1 MKPEPPAPGGSDRT
15 SGGGAPPADYV
26 ADQDARLEAYRRLAA
41 ATTHAAVDD
50 VVVEW
55 TDRFGPL
62 PPRAAALIDVARLR
76 VEALRVGI
84 AEVVALRRE
93 AKLSPVSLIA
103 SQEVRLQRIEP
114 RAVLQTKLAAL
125 FVPLPA
131 SPAAGLA
138 EFIRTM
144 WPPDLE

>member
-1 MKPEPPAPGGSDRT
+1 
-15 SGGGAPPADYV
+15 
-26 ADQDARLEAYRRLAA
+26 
-41 ATTHAAVDD
+41 
-50 VVVEW
+50 VVEW

-84 AEVVALRRE
+84 TEVVALRRE
-93 AKLSPVSLIA
+93 VRLSPVSLVA
-103 SQEVRLQRIEP
+103 SQEVRLQRIAP
-114 RAVLQTKLAAL
+114 AATLQSKQGVL

-131 SPAAGLA
+131 RPAAGLA

-144 WPPDLE
+144 WPPDPE